1 MIVPAGSPERAAGVV
16 GVGMAE
22 ACDDVRPEFVE
33 PLQNLPPATNGALQ
47 VLDLGSSNNR
57 EFLWFNQNTGSNILG
72 KPLVAPAK
80 LKWFRNKKFHQAV
93 SCAIDR
99 DRIAREAYQ
108 GRAKPIYAFAAQ
120 DNSKWNNPNVP
131 RYAGDLEK
139 ARALL
144 TEIGIQDRNNDGVA
158 EDGEGNVLEITFN
171 SNTGNPAREK
181 AAQIICEN
189 LKQIG
194 IKFQNVPVDFPS
206 LTKLVG
212 ETFEYEAAM
221 MGLGGGAIDP
231 ASEANVLSSSEDLHQ
246 WFPMQKKPST
256 EWEARIDA
264 LMDAQMHTLDFAE
277 RKKAFDEVQAIMA
290 EELPMIYTVSPSC
303 YAAIRGKIGNL
314 RPSSRTP
321 FRVTWNIEELF
332 FQK

>member
-1 MIVPAGSPERAAGVV
+1 
-16 GVGMAE
+16 
-22 ACDDVRPEFVE
+22 
-33 PLQNLPPATNGALQ
+33 
-47 VLDLGSSNNR
+47 
-57 EFLWFNQNTGSNILG
+57 
-72 KPLVAPAK
+72 
-80 LKWFRNKKFHQAV
+80 LKWFRNKKFRQAV

-108 GRAKPIYAFAAQ
+108 GRASPIYAFVSE
-120 DNSKWNNPNVP
+120 DNRKWNNPNVP

-144 TEIGIQDRNNDGVA
+144 AELGMQDRNNDGVA
-158 EDGEGNVLEITFN
+158 EDAEGNALEITLH
-171 SNTGNPAREK
+171 SNTGNPARDK

-189 LKQIG
+189 LNRVG
-194 IKFQNVPVDFPS
+194 IKLQFVPIDFS
-206 LTKLVG
+206 VLRKLID

-231 ASEANVLSSSEDLHQ
+231 ASEINVLRSTEDLHQ
-246 WFPMQKKPST
+246 WFPAQKIPST
-256 EWEARIDA
+256 DWEARIDV

-290 EELPMIYTVSPSC
+290 EEMPMIYTVSPGC
-303 YAAIRGKIGNL
+303 YAVVRGKIGNL
-314 RPSSRTP
+314 RASSHTP
-321 FRVTWNIEELF
+321 YRATWNIEELF